1 MTTDPTSPVPT
12 LESILIVDDEWMMVE
27 VMTAILNRLNYH
39 DIDFASDGSAALRM
53 MQSKAYGLVI
63 SDLNMGSFGGLDLLR
78 KVRADVELKHTPFIL
93 TTASREAESVLAAK
107 RLGADHYLLKPFTP
121 RQLAEKIE
129 IILRRL
135 RPVTSAS
142 SEDSNEQKPQ
152 CKSLLGNRWRSE
164 TD

>member
-1 MTTDPTSPVPT
+1 MTTDSASPRPT

-53 MQSKAYGLVI
+53 MHGKAYGLVV
-63 SDLNMGSFGGLDLLR
+63 SDLNMGDFGGLDLLR
-78 KVRADVELKHTPFIL
+78 KVRADATLKHTPFIL
-93 TTASREAESVLAAK
+93 TTASREADSVLAAK

-129 IILRRL
+129 LILRRP
-135 RPVTSAS
+135 RPVPVGP
-142 SEDSNEQKPQ
+142 SEDSNEQSSQ
-152 CKSLLGNRWRSE
+152 YQSMLGNRLRSE